1 MYSTSE
7 LDELFQILNS
17 IKGFKLDN
25 HIGATQ
31 QSHLGQIILLKFP
44 VNTRSCYLLMQ
55 VAVIPLFPNVGS
67 PITQN
72 LTEVRWSVTRY
83 VFLRHLVGSMLI
95 KFVTKNEDDEQHVV

>member
-31 QSHLGQIILLKFP
+31 QYRKLIEPHRGSNGILLFFRK
-44 VNTRSCYLLMQ
+44 TRSLQSRSVVTLFHLFTIAIYGRNCFDMQ
-55 VAVIPLFPNVGS
+55 
-67 PITQN
+67 
-72 LTEVRWSVTRY
+72 
-83 VFLRHLVGSMLI
+83 H
-95 KFVTKNEDDEQHVV
+95 